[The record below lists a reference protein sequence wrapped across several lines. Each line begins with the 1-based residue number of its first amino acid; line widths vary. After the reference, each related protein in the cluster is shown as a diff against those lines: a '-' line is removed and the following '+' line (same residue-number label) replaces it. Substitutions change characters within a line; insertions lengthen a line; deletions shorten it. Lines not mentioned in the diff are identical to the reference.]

1 MKNDFWPGGLIFLF
15 EIVQNGSE
23 PSEQQKNTELFDTK
37 WLLRGLQGSKVV
49 KNDLLLHRPP
59 TYVFDIPF
67 ESFSTAEFNVTKI
80 LTIWSP

>member
-1 MKNDFWPGGLIFLF
+1 MKNDFWPGGLIFIL

-49 KNDLLLHRPP
+49 ENDLLLHRPP